1 MLLQFALRNLLRH
14 WGRTGLVLAAIAAGV
29 AGLILSGGFV
39 LDLYRQLSESIIR
52 SQTGHLQVAKPA
64 LFAEGSRAP
73 EKYRIADPAK
83 VATTISGVPGVERAM
98 ARLYFSGLLGNGR
111 VDVPIVGE
119 GGEPDKEAALS
130 TSLTLLD
137 GRLLTGKDVHGAL
150 VGEGLAKTLNVRPGD
165 SVTLLAS
172 TLEGAMNTAD
182 LEVVGVFRSFSKDY
196 DARALKVSL
205 TAAQELLS
213 TPDANTIVV
222 QLARTADTRRIAGA
236 LSEQLRPD
244 DLVVKTWDELNDFYA
259 NTVLLYDRQ
268 FAVLRLIILF
278 LVVLGVANTVNMTVF
293 ERLAEFGTMRALGNR
308 GGRVM
313 SLILT
318 ECLVLGL
325 AGASV
330 GLVLGMV
337 IALVISAI
345 GIPMPP
351 PPNSSVGYTA
361 QIALSSAGLL
371 EAALVGVL
379 AAVLSGV
386 LPAIRARRVA
396 IVEALRQAV

>member
-1 MLLQFALRNLLRH
+1 MLLHLAMRNLMRH
-14 WGRTGLVLAAIAAGV
+14 VGRTGLVLAAIAAGV

-39 LDLYRQLSESIIR
+39 LDLYHQLGESIIR
-52 SQTGHLQVAKPA
+52 SQTGHLQIAKAA

-73 EKYRIADPAK
+73 EQYRIANPTK
-83 VATTISGVPGVERAM
+83 VASTISGFSGVDGAM

-119 GGEPDKEAALS
+119 GGEPDKESALS
-130 TSLTLLD
+130 TSLALLE

-150 VGEGLAKTLNVRPGD
+150 VGEGLAKTLSIRPGD
-165 SVTLLAS
+165 RVTLLAS

-182 LEVVGVFRSFSKDY
+182 LEVIGVFRSFSKDY

-222 QLARTADTRRIAGA
+222 QLLRTADTRRIAHA
-236 LSEQLRPD
+236 LSVQLRSD

-278 LVVLGVANTVNMTVF
+278 LVVLGVVNTVNMTVF
-293 ERLAEFGTMRALGNR
+293 ERLAEFGTMRALGDR
-308 GGRVM
+308 GTRVM

-325 AGASV
+325 AGAIA
-330 GLVLGMV
+330 GLVLGVV
-337 IALVISAI
+337 IALVTSAI

-351 PPNSSVGYTA
+351 PPNSNVGYTA
-361 QIALSSAGLL
+361 QIALSFAGLI
-371 EAALVGVL
+371 EAASVGIV
-379 AAVLSGV
+379 AAVLSGI
-386 LPAIRARRVA
+386 LPALRARRVA

>member
-1 MLLQFALRNLLRH
+1 
-14 WGRTGLVLAAIAAGV
+14 
-29 AGLILSGGFV
+29 
-39 LDLYRQLSESIIR
+39 
-52 SQTGHLQVAKPA
+52 
-64 LFAEGSRAP
+64 
-73 EKYRIADPAK
+73 
-83 VATTISGVPGVERAM
+83 M

-308 GGRVM
+308 GGPGDEPDPDRM
-313 SLILT
+313 SGFGSRGRKRWSRARDSHRPGDLGDRHPDAAAAEFERGLYGADRAFFRRSARSSARRRS
-318 ECLVLGL
+318 CGRALWRPSRHPRAARRHRRGSAPSGL
-325 AGASV
+325 AEGQRRRLGA
-330 GLVLGMV
+330 
-337 IALVISAI
+337 
-345 GIPMPP
+345 
-351 PPNSSVGYTA
+351 
-361 QIALSSAGLL
+361 
-371 EAALVGVL
+371 L
-379 AAVLSGV
+379 AAVACCDLPEFDGAGRSSARASTGGIGGSG
-386 LPAIRARRVA
+386 LLAGPHSKKP
-396 IVEALRQAV
+396 LQAYERTM